1 MIVFFFFFG
10 AVSYPHNQ
18 SSLSRDEFLELVLVA
33 RRSLASYVR
42 NILPIERNSIY
53 EIILVKVNWCDLS
66 IFFNDFAPNLSE
78 LDL

>member
-1 MIVFFFFFG
+1 M
-10 AVSYPHNQ
+10 
-18 SSLSRDEFLELVLVA
+18 ELVLVA

-42 NILPIERNSIY
+42 NILPIEKNSIY